1 MHEPAA
7 TKHPLTTYREDRGL
21 SRQGLA
27 EALGVSRMAVWRWEE
42 AGRPI
47 EINLVARIAE
57 HTGIPARELR
67 PDLAELLSESESAA

>member
-1 MHEPAA
+1 MQPSAPV
-7 TKHPLTTYREDRGL
+7 KHPLTTYREDRGL
-21 SRQGLA
+21 SRPALA

-47 EINLVARIAE
+47 DIDLVAQIAK

-67 PDLAELLSESESAA
+67 PDLAELLSDTESAA